1 MKSLNTPI
9 FFAGAAGTSNL
20 NALWP
25 RAIFGK
31 CFLSLA
37 AIGLGLLSPRVM
49 ADPPRILP
57 SRQPQSQC
65 VIVGQAATIG
75 FGALGT
81 APLAYQWRFNGAEL
95 PDKTN
100 ASLSLRPVRAGDGGD
115 YQVAVRNAEGSVTSL
130 VARLHV
136 LPAPASLQA
145 RVYTN
150 ALTGRLP
157 YRLWVPTNHL
167 KDGPLPLV
175 LFLHGA
181 GERGADNLLQ
191 LTGQPHALSFVSY
204 QNQEAYPCF
213 FVAPQCPAN
222 SSWTVLTNLE
232 SIGGM
237 MSNLLA
243 QYSIDLDR
251 VYVTGLS
258 LGGYGSW
265 ALLARAPEVFAAAVP
280 ICGGLVFDSAF
291 IKKETPIWDFH
302 SADDP
307 TVAVSN
313 SRTNITAL
321 RERGGHPI
329 YTEYASAGHFAWVP
343 AYSSQAMI
351 DWVMAQRRG
360 EPMRRDPQVTIPAI
374 YEDRI
379 ARAPVGYFSLQG
391 QASAFGEP
399 ITNLLWTNVVLRS
412 GGPGIGTG
420 DWSIPNIALREAAT
434 NVIVITAKTTSWS
447 PQYGGTTTIT
457 KTALVRGLP
466 PLQLALTQGDP
477 MRLAWT
483 GGEPPYQV
491 QSSLEA
497 AADQWTDIHTNAVSP
512 IALEAG
518 HPAAFY
524 RIICP

>member
-1 MKSLNTPI
+1 MK
-9 FFAGAAGTSNL
+9 
-20 NALWP
+20 
-25 RAIFGK
+25 R

-37 AIGLGLLSPRVM
+37 AALLGLASLQVM

-65 VIVGQAATIG
+65 IIVGQTATFG

-81 APLAYQWRFNGAEL
+81 APLQYQWRFNGADL

-100 ASLSLRPVRAGDGGD
+100 ANLSIRPVRSENGGN
-115 YQVAVRNAEGSVTSL
+115 YQVAVRNPEGAVTSL

-136 LPAPASLQA
+136 LPAPASLLA

-150 ALTGRLP
+150 TLGGRLP

-167 KDGPLPLV
+167 TDGPLPLV

-181 GERGADNLLQ
+181 GERGTDNLLQ

-222 SSWTVLTNLE
+222 SSWTVMTNLE
-232 SIGGM
+232 NVGGM

-265 ALLARAPEVFAAAVP
+265 ALLAEAPDAFAAAVP

-307 TVAVSN
+307 TVAVAN
-313 SRTNITAL
+313 SRTNIAAL
-321 RERGGHPI
+321 RERGGTPI
-329 YTEYASAGHFAWVP
+329 YTEYASAGHFSWVP

-351 DWVMAQRRG
+351 DWMMAQRRG
-360 EPMRRDPQVTIPAI
+360 EPMRGEPQVTIPAA
-374 YEDRI
+374 YEDRL

-391 QASAFGEP
+391 HAGAFGEP
-399 ITNLLWTNVVLRS
+399 ITNLLWTNVVMRT
-412 GGPGIGTG
+412 GGTAIAG
-420 DWSIPNIALREAAT
+420 DDWTIPNIALREAET

-457 KTALVRGLP
+457 KTARVRGLP
-466 PLQLALTQGDP
+466 PLRLALVNGDP

-483 GGEPPYQV
+483 GGEPPYRV
-491 QSSLEA
+491 QSSLEV
-497 AADQWTDIHTNAVSP
+497 AADIWTDINTNAASP
-512 IALEAG
+512 IQLEDG
-518 HPAAFY
+518 HPAAYY